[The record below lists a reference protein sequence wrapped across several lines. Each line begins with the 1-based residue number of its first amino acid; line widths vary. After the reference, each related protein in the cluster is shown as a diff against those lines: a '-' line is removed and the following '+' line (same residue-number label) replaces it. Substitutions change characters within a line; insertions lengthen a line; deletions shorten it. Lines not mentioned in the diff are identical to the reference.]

1 MRVLDRTAFLGA
13 NLYARYPVIRLRVD
27 LGALEEWPS
36 ARLGEEFI
44 APLLAALPGL
54 ASHGCSYSTAGG
66 FVRRLREGA
75 GTWMGHILEHVALEL
90 QQLAGAPVTFGKTR
104 SAGGRGRY
112 DVVYACVDPE
122 VGLRAGS
129 LAERLLGS
137 LLPPPLN
144 GRGAP
149 GPVDLASEVSA
160 LVALAQRRA
169 LAAQL
174 SAPGRAPRVVIIA
187 GVGDPSDS
195 AEALAG
201 QLRGADHTVGVSR
214 SGGAATEQAVA
225 TSGVDVAVLATTSRL
240 LTETGLGVT
249 RSDAAVV
256 LGRPRGADDP
266 LHLALELAPRT
277 LVLADAA
284 PAGCAAAVM
293 RLLGER

>member
-1 MRVLDRTAFLGA
+1 MRVLDRTAFIGA

-36 ARLGEEFI
+36 VRLGEEFI
-44 APLLAALPGL
+44 APLLGALPGL

-66 FVRRLREGA
+66 FVRRLREDA

-90 QQLAGAPVTFGKTR
+90 QQLAGTPVTFGKTR

-122 VGLRAGS
+122 VGLRAGVV
-129 LAERLLGS
+129 AERLLGS
-137 LLPPPLN
+137 LVPAALN
-144 GRGAP
+144 GDRAA
-149 GPVDLASEVSA
+149 GPIDLPSEVSA
-160 LVALAQRRA
+160 LVALAQQRA
-169 LAAQL
+169 LVAQL
-174 SAPGRAPRVVIIA
+174 SAPAHLPRVVIIA
-187 GVGDPSDS
+187 SAGDPSDS
-195 AEALAG
+195 AEALAE
-201 QLRGADHTVGVSR
+201 QLRGAEYTVGVSR
-214 SGGAATEQAVA
+214 SGGAVTEQAVVA
-225 TSGVDVAVLATTSRL
+225 SGVAVAVLATTSRL

-266 LHLALELAPRT
+266 LHLPLELAPRT